1 MKRAAGI
8 LLPVFSLPGDF
19 GIGSFSIEAYRWID
33 CLKEAGQSYWQIL
46 PLGPTGYGD
55 SPYQSFSSFA
65 GNPYFIDLEE
75 LKALGL
81 LTEEELSGERHCGD
95 EGKID
100 YGHIYESRE
109 KLLRLAHRRFRESLN
124 GIESV
129 GEDAVRRTK
138 DRATYQAAV
147 AALHPETGE
156 YCLYRA
162 VKDSQGGKSYLEW
175 EAPLKERDS
184 EALRAFAANHEA
196 EIDYYVWTQVLFHEQ
211 WSRLKEYALAHGI
224 TIIGDLP
231 IYVAPDSADAWAH
244 PELFQLD
251 EEGKPEAVAGC
262 PPDYFSPDGQLWGNP
277 LYDWDYH
284 KRSGYAWWARRME
297 YSLSIYDCIRMDH
310 FRGFDEYFA
319 IPAGKPAKEGS
330 WKPGPGVALFKA
342 IAEELGKPLPIIAED
357 LGFMTESVI
366 QMVKESGFPPMKVLE
381 FAYDSDNQNIY
392 LPHRYERNCVAY
404 TGTHDNE
411 PLMGWIRNQ
420 NEAVRLRMLRYQG
433 SEHTPE
439 SDLYR
444 DCIRTVLASVADTV
458 VIPMWDYLGCGNEA
472 RINVPSTAGGNWQW
486 RMPKGGF
493 TEHLI
498 WHCRMLT
505 EIYGREPEPV
515 PVPAEI
521 EAALAEAQVAKESEE
536 PVSPEVAGEADK
548 GKSNTPKA
556 ET

>member
-19 GIGSFSIEAYRWID
+19 GIGSFSIEAYHWID

-81 LTEEELSGERHCGD
+81 LTEEELAAERNPGD
-95 EGKID
+95 AGRID
-100 YGHIYESRE
+100 YGRIYESRE
-109 KLLRLAHRRFRESLN
+109 MLLRRAHKRFRESLN
-124 GIESV
+124 GTAVSET
-129 GEDAVRRTK
+129 EAVRKTK
-138 DRATYQAAV
+138 DKASYEAAV
-147 AALHPETGE
+147 AALHPETRE

-162 VKDSQGGKSYLEW
+162 IKDAEGGKSYLSWSE
-175 EAPLKERDS
+175 PLRKRDS
-184 EALRAFAANHEA
+184 EALHDFRKTHEA
-196 EIDYYVWTQVLFHEQ
+196 EIDFYAWTQVLFHEQ
-211 WSRLKEYALAHGI
+211 WKRLKDYATAHGI

-284 KRSGYAWWARRME
+284 ERTGYAWWSKRLR
-297 YSLSIYDCIRMDH
+297 YSLSIYDCLRMDH

-319 IPAGKPAKEGS
+319 IPAGEPAKMGS
-330 WKPGPGVALFKA
+330 WKKGPGVGLFKA
-342 IAEELGKPLPIIAED
+342 LAKELGKPLPIIAED

-381 FAYDSDNQNIY
+381 FAYDSDNQNLY
-392 LPHRYERNCVAY
+392 LPHRYERHCVAY
-404 TGTHDNE
+404 TGTHDNA
-411 PLMGWIRNQ
+411 PLMEWIRNQ
-420 NEAVRLRMLRYQG
+420 SEGTRLFMLRYQG

-439 SDLYR
+439 QDLYW

-458 VIPMWDYLGCGNEA
+458 IIPMWDYLGCGKEA
-472 RINVPSTAGGNWQW
+472 RINVPSAAGGNWQW
-486 RMPKGGF
+486 RMPRHSF

-498 WHCRMLT
+498 WHCRMLA
-505 EIYGREPEPV
+505 EIYGREPKPV
-515 PVPAEI
+515 PVPTEI
-521 EAALAEAQVAKESEE
+521 EAALAEAKAATKAEESAVSAATKSEE
-536 PVSPEVAGEADK
+536 
-548 GKSNTPKA
+548 TA
-556 ET
+556 ELH